1 MTTSDID
8 AASDMARDKTLKIGN
23 ADVPA
28 EASDHADAVR
38 LSAGRAPEWVV
49 VLWVSEQLRPR
60 LRGTG
65 VSLADALAIGH
76 KDTMPWKHAR
86 SGEGSAA

>member
-1 MTTSDID
+1 MTTSDTD
-8 AASDMARDKTLKIGN
+8 AASDMARDTTVMVG
-23 ADVPA
+23 D
-28 EASDHADAVR
+28 ADAPADASEQGEAAR

-65 VSLADALAIGH
+65 MSLADALAVGH
-76 KDTMPWKHAR
+76 RDTMPWKHAR

>member
-8 AASDMARDKTLKIGN
+8 AASDVVRDDTVMVGDADAR
-23 ADVPA
+23 A
-28 EASDHADAVR
+28 EASDQADAVR

-49 VLWVSEQLRPR
+49 VLQVSEQLRPR

-65 VSLADALAIGH
+65 MSLADALAVGH
-76 KDTMPWKHAR
+76 KDTMPWRHAR